1 MVSEESLDPVVDMVW
16 YIEPGEFFENN
27 TMADSIKCFGKIEC
41 IDYDKRIVLK
51 ESCNCMEEVYESSR
65 S

>member
-1 MVSEESLDPVVDMVW
+1 MVSEENLDPFVDMVW
-16 YIEPGEFFENN
+16 YTEPGEFFENN

-51 ESCNCMEEVYESSR
+51 ESCKL
-65 S
+65 